1 MSNSNFNPTVLSTL
15 TSVSNH
21 NLIKSIN
28 QNQLSNNNVLCNL
41 NPEDN
46 QQMCQNMVNVAKKT
60 LDSQNPFLNIIQ
72 NNQDYKQF
80 VSHYA
85 NCSCEGY
92 M

>member
-46 QQMCQNMVNVAKKT
+46 QQMCQNMVNVAKK
-60 LDSQNPFLNIIQ
+60 
-72 NNQDYKQF
+72 KR
-80 VSHYA
+80 
-85 NCSCEGY
+85 
-92 M
+92 

>member
-60 LDSQNPFLNIIQ
+60 LDSQNPFLNILCHITQ
-72 NNQDYKQF
+72 TVHVKDI
-80 VSHYA
+80 
-85 NCSCEGY
+85 CR
-92 M
+92 